1 MSKRSI
7 FKWFIIS
14 ALSLILLVVGFGYW
28 FMSLLPVGELSSNI
42 KLVTPQELPY
52 LSTDSIPFRGKI
64 LTVVTSCDSMGT
76 SGKSTGYELTE
87 LSRAY
92 YVFQA
97 NGFEVE
103 IASPLGGKP
112 SVIID
117 DDDVGIYD
125 FAFLNDPV
133 AQKKANN
140 TLAMSAVAAD
150 DYQAIYFVGGKGAM
164 YDFPDN
170 SYIQSIVSNYYLSG
184 KVIGA
189 VCHGPAALTHV
200 TLPDGSPL
208 LANKR
213 VSSFTNRE
221 ELFLIPDAA
230 DIFPFLLQSE
240 LTRQGATFEEGSM
253 YHNHVTQDGNLITGQ
268 NPWSTWTVA
277 ETMIRQLGYQPKM
290 RTATSEEYAGSVL
303 TSYDNEG
310 MDKAKATLD
319 DFYNGHGV
327 KPDRALIAVHSIIAA
342 MQWDIFKA
350 IDMIRLVSYDK
361 SLSEEMTLIADSQ

>member
-14 ALSLILLVVGFGYW
+14 TLSLVLLVVTFGYW
-28 FMSLLPVGELSSNI
+28 FVSLLSGAERNNNIELT
-42 KLVTPQELPY
+42 TPQELGY
-52 LSTDSIPFRGKI
+52 LSTDSIPYRGKI
-64 LTVVTSCDSMGT
+64 LAVVTSCDSMGT

-97 NGFEVE
+97 NGYEVDV
-103 IASPLGGKP
+103 ASPLGGQP

-117 DDDVGIYD
+117 DDDMGAYD

-133 AQKKANN
+133 AQNKASN
-140 TLAMSAVAAD
+140 TLAMSKVKPSA
-150 DYQAIYFVGGKGAM
+150 YQAIYFVGGKGAM
-164 YDFPDN
+164 FDFPDN
-170 SYIQSIVSNYYLSG
+170 GYIQSIVSNYYISG

-189 VCHGPAALTHV
+189 VCHGPAALAHV

-208 LANKR
+208 LANKK
-213 VSSFTNRE
+213 VSSFTNQE

-230 DIFPFLLQSE
+230 EIFPFLLQSE
-240 LTRQGATFEEGSM
+240 LTKQGAIFEEGSM
-253 YHNHVTQDGNLITGQ
+253 YHNQVTQDGNLITGQ

-290 RTATSEEYAGSVL
+290 RTVTAEEHAGSVL
-303 TSYDNEG
+303 ISYDNDG
-310 MDKAKATLD
+310 IDKAKVALE
-319 DFYNGHGV
+319 DFYKGNGV
-327 KPDRALIAVHSIIAA
+327 KPDRALIAVHSIVAV
-342 MQWDIFKA
+342 MQLDILKA
-350 IDMIRLVSYDK
+350 IDMIRLVSYAK
-361 SLSEEMTLIADSQ
+361 SLSEEMS